1 MATPETGIGERGP
14 WELQSVHLYLLLL
27 QIMDPSDCIRNNG
40 HSQYF
45 LLFVQCFKKKNLA
58 GFQSICF

>member
-27 QIMDPSDCIRNNG
+27 QTVDPSDCIR
-40 HSQYF
+40 
-45 LLFVQCFKKKNLA
+45 K
-58 GFQSICF
+58 